1 MNSVMNPTL
10 SRLCACFSLLLAMT
24 LAVAGC
30 DHSIQDQLKAIA
42 AAEKSL
48 DISPTLFAT
57 RFNRTMIEV
66 LEDRKDPDAAHM
78 AALYVID
85 VTALANN
92 DERRVFQTQVGP
104 SRTTLIGTFAR
115 NGDLKSIGTL
125 LTQPTEAARTEFYL
139 CAETIARVASDASK
153 EKLPTLIRQLVDNA
167 LNNPGQNMSEV
178 IGDRILS
185 AQIIKTG
192 LLFQVER
199 QQ

>member
-1 MNSVMNPTL
+1 MKPAMNSTL
-10 SRLCACFSLLLAMT
+10 SRLCACFSLLLAVT
-24 LAVAGC
+24 LTVAGC
-30 DHSIQDQLKAIA
+30 DNSIRDQLKAIA

-78 AALYVID
+78 AALYHID
-85 VTALANN
+85 MTSLANN
-92 DERRVFQTQVGP
+92 DERRVFLTQVGP
-104 SRTTLIGTFAR
+104 SRTTLIGTLAR
-115 NGDLKSIGTL
+115 NGDLRSIGTL
-125 LTQPTEAARTEFYL
+125 LTQRTEAARAEFYL
-139 CAETIARVASDASK
+139 CAETIARVVSDAPK

>member
-1 MNSVMNPTL
+1 MKHMMNPIL
-10 SRLCACFSLLLAMT
+10 SRLCVCFSILLAVT
-24 LAVAGC
+24 LSVAGC
-30 DHSIQDQLKAIA
+30 DHSIREQLQAIA

-57 RFNRTMIEV
+57 RFNHTMIEV

-92 DERRVFQTQVGP
+92 GERRIFLTQVGP
-104 SRTTLIGTFAR
+104 SHTTLIGTLAR
-115 NGDLKSIGTL
+115 TGDLRSIGTL
-125 LTQPTEAARTEFYL
+125 LTQPTEAARNEFYL
-139 CAETIARVASDASK
+139 CAETIARVVSGAPK
-153 EKLPTLIRQLVDNA
+153 EKLPALIRQLVDNA

-185 AQIIKTG
+185 AQIIRTG